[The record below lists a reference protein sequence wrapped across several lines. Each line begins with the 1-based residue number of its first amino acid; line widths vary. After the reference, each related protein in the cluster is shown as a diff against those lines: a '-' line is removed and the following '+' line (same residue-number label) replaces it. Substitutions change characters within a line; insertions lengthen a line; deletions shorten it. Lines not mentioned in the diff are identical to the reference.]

1 MGAALLLRFK
11 LSQQDESTKHGHFTC
26 KRSFIV
32 IRAIAEVF
40 QSFFIR
46 VLTTAFV
53 LVLGIFSSA
62 SMLFSASAGELVFFE
77 NDVMANPVKG
87 ESCKLSIDRIGIEEY
102 NCNEKSPM

>member
-1 MGAALLLRFK
+1 MALLLRFK

-40 QSFFIR
+40 QSFFMR

-53 LVLGIFSSA
+53 LGIFFSA
-62 SMLFSASAGELVFFE
+62 SRLFSASAGELVFFE